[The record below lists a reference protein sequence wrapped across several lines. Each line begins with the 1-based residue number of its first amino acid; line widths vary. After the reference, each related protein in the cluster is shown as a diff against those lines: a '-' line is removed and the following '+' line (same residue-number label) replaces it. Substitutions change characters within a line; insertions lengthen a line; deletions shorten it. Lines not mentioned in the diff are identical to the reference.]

1 MDVGTI
7 LGLCHVFGLL
17 IAVWVLQ
24 GRAGGSPWG
33 GMPVSQLLMSPEW
46 FLTTMGKAVVWE
58 VTLAVWLAN
67 GQPLSPWGISARSRH
82 GRIVR
87 LPMAEREARARQAER
102 A

>member
-7 LGLCHVFGLL
+7 LSLGHVLGLF
-17 IAVWVLQ
+17 ISIWVLQ
-24 GRAGGSPWG
+24 SRAGGSPWG
-33 GMPVSQLLMSPEW
+33 GMPLSQLLMSPEW
-46 FLTTMGKAVVWE
+46 FLTTVGKAIVWE
-58 VTLAVWLAN
+58 ITLAVWLAT
-67 GQPLSPWGISARSRH
+67 GQPLSPWGISARSSH